1 VSEHAYNMGIKLMIR
16 KACVLQLALVAVA
29 ILLTGCSASDN
40 SSSINWL
47 YDSQEALKQA
57 QAENKPIM
65 VNFYTDICPACRKL
79 DQGAFSNEKVTDF
92 LNKNFI
98 CLKSNTGKSSLYGI
112 YGIQAVP
119 TTLFSI
125 PDGFRA
131 EFEIG
136 RIVGVA
142 TPDQFYDAAVQ
153 VISWWQSWDS
163 S

>member
-1 VSEHAYNMGIKLMIR
+1 MGMKLMIR

-29 ILLTGCSASDN
+29 ILLTGCSVFYG

-47 YDSQEALKQA
+47 YDSQEAVKQA

-65 VNFYTDICPACRKL
+65 VNFYTVICPACRKL
-79 DQGAFSNEKVTDF
+79 DNGAFSNEKVTDF

-98 CLKSNTGKSSLYGI
+98 CLKSDTGKSSLYRM
-112 YGIQAVP
+112 YGIQGVP
-119 TTLFSI
+119 TTLFSL

-142 TPDQFYDAAVQ
+142 TPDQFYDAAVE
-153 VISWWQSWDS
+153 VINWWQSWNS